1 MSSKELEEFYV
12 GYLPKAP
19 GGIAGAA
26 RRAVIGLTVITVV
39 VALALI
45 FGQHRFAASFFE
57 FGNVREFEGELIEKP
72 FPQLLVRRE
81 AALDLSMEAKL
92 ALPFVTYAL
101 VGEGKHGAAAEMSGF
116 GGQRVKLRG
125 TLIHRDDTAMIEV
138 VSGSISKAASSQE
151 SFASPAPETLSTQTL
166 AGEIVDSKCYLG
178 VMNPG
183 HTKPHRECASL
194 CIRGGIPPLFVVK
207 DAEGRSVN
215 LWLVSETGEPVNQQ
229 VLDFVAEP
237 IEITGQVKRSGDQLY
252 LYANPQT
259 YRR

>member
-1 MSSKELEEFYV
+1 MNSTEQEEFFV
-12 GYLPKAP
+12 GYLSKVPQ
-19 GGIAGAA
+19 GIAGVA
-26 RRAVIGLTVITVV
+26 RRAVIGLLAVTVI
-39 VALALI
+39 VAAALV
-45 FGQHRFAASFFE
+45 FGQHRFADGVFE
-57 FGNVREFEGELIEKP
+57 FGNVREFEGELIERP

-81 AALDLSMEAKL
+81 RAEAM

-101 VGEGKHGAAAEMSGF
+101 VGEGKHGATAELSGF
-116 GGQRVKLRG
+116 GGGRVKLRG

-138 VSGSISKAASSQE
+138 VHGSVSNVAPAETAAT
-151 SFASPAPETLSTQTL
+151 PAVETLSTQTL

-229 VLDFVAEP
+229 ILDFVAEP
-237 IEITGQVKRSGDQLY
+237 IQITGQVKRSGDQLY
-252 LYANPQT
+252 LYANPKLF
-259 YRR
+259 RH

>member
-1 MSSKELEEFYV
+1 MNSSKQEEFFV

-19 GGIAGAA
+19 QGIAGVA
-26 RRAVIGLTVITVV
+26 RRAVIGLLV
-39 VALALI
+39 VAVVAALVLV
-45 FGQHRFAASFFE
+45 FGQHRFVASVFE
-57 FGNVREFEGELIEKP
+57 FGNVREFEGDLIEKP
-72 FPQLLVRRE
+72 FPQLLMRRDQ
-81 AALDLSMEAKL
+81 AQAL

-101 VGEGKHGAAAEMSGF
+101 VGEGKHGAAADASGF
-116 GGQRVKLRG
+116 GGRRVKLRG

-138 VSGSISKAASSQE
+138 VHGSVSAIAVAEAA
-151 SFASPAPETLSTQTL
+151 APPAAETLSVQTL

-237 IEITGQVKRSGDQLY
+237 IQITGQVKRAGDQLF
-252 LYANPQT
+252 LYANPNT
-259 YRR
+259 FRR

>member
-1 MSSKELEEFYV
+1 MSSQEPEEFYV

-19 GGIAGAA
+19 GGIAGVT
-26 RRAVIGLTVITVV
+26 RRSVIGLIVITVI

-57 FGNVREFEGELIEKP
+57 FGTGREFEGELIETP
-72 FPQLLVRRE
+72 FPQLMVRRE
-81 AALDLSMEAKL
+81 GATNL
-92 ALPFVTYAL
+92 ALPFATYAL
-101 VGEGKHGAAAEMSGF
+101 VSVGKYGAAAETRGL

-125 TLIHRDDTAMIEV
+125 MLIHRDDTAMIEIIP
-138 VSGSISKAASSQE
+138 GSISKAAAMSE
-151 SFASPAPETLSTQTL
+151 GSFVHPALETLSTQTL

-207 DAEGRSVN
+207 DAEGRYVN
-215 LWLVSETGEPVNQQ
+215 LWLLSETGEPVNQQ

-237 IEITGQVKRSGDQLY
+237 IQITGQVKRSGDQLY
-252 LYANPQT
+252 LYANSST
-259 YRR
+259 FRR